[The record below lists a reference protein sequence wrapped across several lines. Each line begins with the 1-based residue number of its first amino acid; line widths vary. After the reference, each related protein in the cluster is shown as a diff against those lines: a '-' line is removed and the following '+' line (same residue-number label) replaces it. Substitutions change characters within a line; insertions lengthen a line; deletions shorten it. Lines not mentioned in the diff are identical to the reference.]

1 MDQHALGWLQHQWT
15 SKQGAGLHANAR
27 VDSSCGSNV
36 PEPSYRPE
44 ASIGKVIKERKLTSE
59 RAAFASTGIYKDTI
73 LRYSAATR
81 EGEPLGWVLCLLIPL
96 LSVGGLSSAA
106 ASGLRLSS
114 SIVVDGCAYDD
125 PRSVTNEGIA
135 KNLSFRSARGQC
147 TRAPAQIGAFFSLA
161 CAFVPHSFKSKE
173 APSVRDRDGALAWLA
188 AGELSLDK
196 RLLLVPFSVASLMV
210 RTEYIAGTPGS
221 LWGMGK
227 EDQIELEPERK
238 KKYC

>member
-1 MDQHALGWLQHQWT
+1 M
-15 SKQGAGLHANAR
+15 AG
-27 VDSSCGSNV
+27 
-36 PEPSYRPE
+36 
-44 ASIGKVIKERKLTSE
+44 KLTSE

-81 EGEPLGWVLCLLIPL
+81 E
-96 LSVGGLSSAA
+96 VGGLSSAA

-196 RLLLVPFSVASLMV
+196 RLLLVPF

>member
-1 MDQHALGWLQHQWT
+1 MPSCLMCPVRSPFVPFFLFRVKENRLVGFFACLFHFFQWEDFHQQQQVGLGSVH
-15 SKQGAGLHANAR
+15 R
-27 VDSSCGSNV
+27 
-36 PEPSYRPE
+36 
-44 ASIGKVIKERKLTSE
+44 
-59 RAAFASTGIYKDTI
+59 
-73 LRYSAATR
+73 
-81 EGEPLGWVLCLLIPL
+81 LLL
-96 LSVGGLSSAA
+96 M
-106 ASGLRLSS
+106 
-114 SIVVDGCAYDD
+114 
-125 PRSVTNEGIA
+125 
-135 KNLSFRSARGQC
+135 SARGQC

-196 RLLLVPFSVASLMV
+196 RLLLVPF